1 MSDVENDLVEHHLE
15 FRLSKSAGTRT
26 LMRMVSMLH
35 SRGAEVT
42 SLCYSGPSDDEAL
55 LSVTI
60 LSTPARARVLA
71 LTFDRAVEVLDSQL
85 VGQQWK
91 SA

>member
-1 MSDVENDLVEHHLE
+1 MSDGENDPFEHHLE
-15 FRLSKSAGTRT
+15 FRLSTSAGTRT

-42 SLCYSGPSDDEAL
+42 SLRYSGPSNDDAFL
-55 LSVTI
+55 AVTI
-60 LSTPARARVLA
+60 LSTPARARILA

-85 VGQQWK
+85 VGHQRK

>member
-1 MSDVENDLVEHHLE
+1 MSDVDDDRFEHHLE

-42 SLCYSGPSDDEAL
+42 SLRYSGPANEEAFL
-55 LSVTI
+55 LVTVRT
-60 LSTPARARVLA
+60 TPARARVLA

-85 VGQQWK
+85 VTQQCK